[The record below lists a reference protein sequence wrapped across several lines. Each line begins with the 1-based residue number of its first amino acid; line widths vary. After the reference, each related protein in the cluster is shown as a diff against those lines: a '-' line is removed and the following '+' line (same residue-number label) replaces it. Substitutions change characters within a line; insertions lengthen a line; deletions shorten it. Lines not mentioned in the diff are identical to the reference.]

1 MTDVTPLPDA
11 VQVAVVGG
19 GPVGLQ
25 LAGELGLR
33 GISCVVL
40 ERDVRPPQA
49 TRALVLHSRTLE
61 FLDMRGN
68 AEPFVAQGHR
78 YRHYPL
84 GSEGS
89 VAPFSGLNSSFP
101 YALALPQHRTTELL
115 EEYALKNGALIARG
129 TEVIGMRQDE
139 ECAELTVRRPGGT
152 RRIRAAYIAG
162 CDGARSAVRRLSGI
176 AASRTVHPYDVISVD
191 ARLDFEPQQPWSRWG
206 LDGMV
211 LLLPFGDGRWRVIL
225 YPYRDPGARDAR
237 AGAFGTQAG
246 ASSTR
251 ANTFGTQA
259 GASSTQAGFRDAA
272 PVQELL
278 CRIAGREL
286 ALREIEWL
294 SRYRCEHRHA
304 ARYRHHRVV
313 LVGDAAHVHPPTG
326 GQGLNTG
333 LADAMSL
340 GWRLAAAVTE
350 PRHEVLLDAYAEE
363 RRRSAAH
370 VMRLTAAMLH
380 FNALPSPWGHA
391 LRATVLTALR
401 PRLPRRRLAALLAGL
416 PESATR
422 RGTCIRSGA
431 AAPDVPLLVTATTAP
446 GRLFEAL
453 RAGHHVHLTPVH
465 GTPDARAPGITL
477 PMVTV
482 RSAARRQPCIVR
494 PDGHYL

>member
-1 MTDVTPLPDA
+1 MADVTPLPDA
-11 VQVAVVGG
+11 IQVAVVGG

-40 ERDVRPPQA
+40 EQDVRPPQA

-61 FLDMRGN
+61 FLDMRGI
-68 AEPFVAQGHR
+68 AEPFVAHGHR
-78 YRHYPL
+78 YWHYPL
-84 GSEGS
+84 GAEGAI
-89 VAPFSGLNSSFP
+89 APFAALNSSFP
-101 YALALPQHRTTELL
+101 YALALPQHRTTALL

-139 ECAELTVRRPGGT
+139 GSAELTVRRSGHV

-162 CDGARSAVRRLSGI
+162 CDGARSVVRRLSGI

-191 ARLDFEPQQPWSRWG
+191 ARLDFDPQQPWSRWG

-225 YPYRDPGARDAR
+225 YPYRCPEAYDA
-237 AGAFGTQAG
+237 QADAPD
-246 ASSTR
+246 ASW
-251 ANTFGTQA
+251 
-259 GASSTQAGFRDAA
+259 
-272 PVQELL
+272 VQEML

-286 ALREIEWL
+286 ALREVEWL

-304 ARYRHHRVV
+304 ARYRGHRVV

-340 GWRLAAAVTE
+340 GWRLAASVTD
-350 PRHEVLLDAYAEE
+350 PRHEALLDAYAEE
-363 RRRSAAH
+363 RRRSATH

-391 LRATVLTALR
+391 LRAAVLTALR
-401 PRLPRRRLAALLAGL
+401 PPLPRRRLAARLAGL
-416 PESATR
+416 PGSATR
-422 RGTCIRSGA
+422 RGTRIRSGA
-431 AAPDVPLLVTATTAP
+431 AAPDVPLLTTATTAP
-446 GRLFEAL
+446 RRLFEAL
-453 RAGHHVHLTPVH
+453 RAGHHVHLTPVR

-482 RSAARRQPCIVR
+482 RSAAFRQPCIVR

>member
-1 MTDVTPLPDA
+1 MADATPLPDA

-40 ERDVRPPQA
+40 ERDARLSQA

-61 FLDMRGN
+61 FLDMRGI
-68 AEPFVAQGHR
+68 AEPFLAHGHR
-78 YRHYPL
+78 YQHYPL

-89 VAPFSGLNSSFP
+89 VAHFAALDSPFP
-101 YALALPQHRTTELL
+101 YALALPQHRTTALL

-129 TEVIGMRQDE
+129 AEVTGISQDE
-139 ECAELTVRRPGGT
+139 EGAELTVRRAGGV
-152 RRIRAAYIAG
+152 RRIRADYIAG

-176 AASRTVHPYDVISVD
+176 AASHTVHPYDVISVD

-206 LDGMV
+206 PDGMV

-225 YPYRDPGARDAR
+225 YPYRRPEAGDAR
-237 AGAFGTQAG
+237 ADAP
-246 ASSTR
+246 
-251 ANTFGTQA
+251 
-259 GASSTQAGFRDAA
+259 DAA
-272 PVQELL
+272 RVQALL
-278 CRIAGREL
+278 YRIAGREL
-286 ALREIEWL
+286 ALHEVEWL

-304 ARYRHHRVV
+304 ARYRRHRVV

-363 RRRSAAH
+363 RRRSATH

-391 LRATVLTALR
+391 LRAVVLTALR
-401 PRLPRRRLAALLAGL
+401 PPLPRRRLAARLAGL
-416 PESATR
+416 PGSAAR
-422 RGTCIRSGA
+422 RGTCVRSGA
-431 AAPDVPLLVTATTAP
+431 PAPDVPLLAAATTAP

-453 RAGHHVHLTPVH
+453 RAGRHVHLTSTR
-465 GTPDARAPGITL
+465 GTPDARAPGITM

-482 RSAARRQPCIVR
+482 RSAAGRQPCIVL

>member
-1 MTDVTPLPDA
+1 MTDVTPLPEA

-61 FLDMRGN
+61 FFDMRGI
-68 AEPFVAQGHR
+68 AEPFVAHGHR

-89 VAPFSGLNSSFP
+89 IAPFAALNSPFP
-101 YALALPQHRTTELL
+101 YALALPQHRTAELL
-115 EEYALKNGALIARG
+115 EEYALKNGAIIARG
-129 TEVIGMRQDE
+129 TEVVGMRQDE
-139 ECAELTVRRPGGT
+139 GSAELTVRRSGDV

-176 AASRTVHPYDVISVD
+176 SASRTVHPYDVISVD

-211 LLLPFGDGRWRVIL
+211 LLLPFGDGRWRVVL
-225 YPYRDPGARDAR
+225 YPYRCPEGHDARAAARDA
-237 AGAFGTQAG
+237 QAG
-246 ASSTR
+246 S
-251 ANTFGTQA
+251 
-259 GASSTQAGFRDAA
+259 RDAA
-272 PVQELL
+272 RVQELL
-278 CRIAGREL
+278 CSIAGREL

-304 ARYRHHRVV
+304 ARYRRHRVV
-313 LVGDAAHVHPPTG
+313 LAGDAAHVHPPTG

-350 PRHEVLLDAYAEE
+350 PRHEALLDAYAEE

-391 LRATVLTALR
+391 LRAAVLTALR
-401 PRLPRRRLAALLAGL
+401 PPLPRRRLAARLAGL

-422 RGTCIRSGA
+422 RGTCVRSGA
-431 AAPDVPLLVTATTAP
+431 AAPDVPLLATATTAP
-446 GRLFEAL
+446 RRLFEAL
-453 RAGHHVHLTPVH
+453 RAGHHVHLTPAH
-465 GTPDARAPGITL
+465 GTPDTRAPGITL

-482 RSAARRQPCIVR
+482 RSEARRQPCIVR

>member
-1 MTDVTPLPDA
+1 MTDVAALPDE

-33 GISCVVL
+33 GIGCVVL

-61 FLDMRGN
+61 FFDMRGI
-68 AEPFVAQGHR
+68 AEPFVAHGHR
-78 YRHYPL
+78 YWHYPL
-84 GSEGS
+84 GSDRS
-89 VAPFSGLNSSFP
+89 IAPFSALDSSFP
-101 YALALPQHRTTELL
+101 YALALPQHRTTALL

-129 TEVIGMRQDE
+129 TEVVGMRQHE
-139 ECAELTVRRPGGT
+139 GSAELTVRSSGRV
-152 RRIRAAYIAG
+152 RRICAAYIAG
-162 CDGARSAVRRLSGI
+162 CDGARSTVRRLSGI

-191 ARLDFEPQQPWSRWG
+191 ARLDFEPQQPWSHWG
-206 LDGMV
+206 PDGMV
-211 LLLPFGDGRWRVIL
+211 LLLPFGDGRWRVVL
-225 YPYRDPGARDAR
+225 YPYRRLEAYDTQNDARDA
-237 AGAFGTQAG
+237 AW
-246 ASSTR
+246 
-251 ANTFGTQA
+251 
-259 GASSTQAGFRDAA
+259 
-272 PVQELL
+272 VQELL
-278 CRIAGREL
+278 CRITGREL

-304 ARYRHHRVV
+304 ARYRRHRVV
-313 LVGDAAHVHPPTG
+313 LAGDAAHVHPPTG

-350 PRHEVLLDAYAEE
+350 PHHGVLLDAYAEE

-391 LRATVLTALR
+391 LRATVLTALS
-401 PRLPRRRLAALLAGL
+401 PPLPRRRLAARLAGL
-416 PESATR
+416 PGNAAR
-422 RGTCIRSGA
+422 RGTRIRSGA

-446 GRLFEAL
+446 RRLFEAL
-453 RAGHHVHLTPVH
+453 RTGHHVHLTPAR
-465 GTPDARAPGITL
+465 GTPDARAPGITF

-482 RSAARRQPCIVR
+482 RSAAWRQPCIVG